1 MKYFVINIFPV
12 PHVIKPGFY
21 EALSEGKKNPW
32 LVGQAVSKWSGF
44 LCGMLQI
51 FTRADLIWAFP
62 LASSVAAV
70 GLSPCQRST
79 Y

>member
-32 LVGQAVSKWSGF
+32 LVGQRYLSGQDSYVGYSKYLLEQIWSGLF
-44 LCGMLQI
+44 H
-51 FTRADLIWAFP
+51 
-62 LASSVAAV
+62 
-70 GLSPCQRST
+70 
-79 Y
+79 